1 MQRLPINVKRTFA
14 NRDEYFLQY
23 KRQMKVY
30 NIFLLSE
37 FGRLE
42 IVQKVVDRVSNEI
55 ENITNMT
62 TICSNQ
68 WKCNFCYRGKLD
80 IAWSIG
86 LILLKKKTR
95 LITKYR
101 HRIKLILWY
110 VFLESLVV
118 VNFVVNFQMCI
129 RAFSFIHFK

>member
-68 WKCNFCYRGKLD
+68 
-80 IAWSIG
+80 
-86 LILLKKKTR
+86 
-95 LITKYR
+95 
-101 HRIKLILWY
+101 
-110 VFLESLVV
+110 
-118 VNFVVNFQMCI
+118 
-129 RAFSFIHFK
+129 